1 MSEGDKY
8 IGKTIADLQ
17 AEHDLDQVR
26 QLHRQMDEVEQRIKA
41 LNEKHGISPEM
52 MPKTRLIDEPF
63 RFDDLLLRHDELLP
77 KLIFSRHEMCYN
89 VS

>member
-52 MPKTRLIDEPF
+52 MPKTRLIVEPF
-63 RFDDLLLRHDELLP
+63 PFIQILLGVSASM
-77 KLIFSRHEMCYN
+77 IFFFAMMSFFLN
-89 VS
+89 